1 MNKRGFI
8 LTLFAVAAALT
19 GWIVYITAQ
28 TRQPTPIENISVD
41 WWGSAHANVKAEAFA
56 HWNEDEPP
64 VVPVN
69 CAKCHSGQA
78 FLDYLGQDGST
89 AFKVDE
95 PGVIESVVSC
105 EVCHNPAAD
114 ALTVAKFP
122 SGVELAF
129 TGSDALCATCHS
141 GLTAGS
147 RVDTNAKDIPDD
159 HVMPEAGLVAPHYAF
174 AAATLMGSDAKVGYE
189 YSGQTYVGRFEHAA
203 GVQTCTD
210 CHDPHT
216 LRMQVDP
223 LTEKSQLCATCH
235 SNVTSFSD
243 YRAVTVDGIDYDGDG
258 KAEGIFHE
266 IEGAQEV
273 LVKSMQTYA
282 SKNLGKPLGFEL
294 GQFPYVFN
302 DTNGDGTL
310 SVDEKAFANAFKS
323 FTPRLQRAAFNYM
336 FSVKDPAGYVHNGKY
351 VLQLIFDAVADLRSV
366 TGESGAILI
375 RPVAD

>member
-1 MNKRGFI
+1 MLRR
-8 LTLFAVAAALT
+8 TLRIEVAVVLGALASVALVSSALAGDYHVGAQLHCSDCHIMHASKDGTIYGGGTATNPTGVLRMLKFASPNALCMSCHDGTDTTAPDVMASGTAAAPNDTLLDA
-19 GWIVYITAQ
+19 YAS
-28 TRQPTPIENISVD
+28 PYKN
-41 WWGSAHANVKAEAFA
+41 
-56 HWNEDEPP
+56 
-64 VVPVN
+64 
-69 CAKCHSGQA
+69 SGGVFQS
-78 FLDYLGQDGST
+78 DY
-89 AFKVDE
+89 A
-95 PGVIESVVSC
+95 
-105 EVCHNPAAD
+105 
-114 ALTVAKFP
+114 TVASNCGHNLGGGVVTATQGTWT
-122 SGVELAF
+122 SGA
-129 TGSDALCATCHS
+129 TG
-141 GLTAGS
+141 
-147 RVDTNAKDIPDD
+147 
-159 HVMPEAGLVAPHYAF
+159 M
-174 AAATLMGSDAKVGYE
+174 
-189 YSGQTYVGRFEHAA
+189 
-203 GVQTCTD
+203 TCTD

-223 LTEKSQLCATCH
+223 ITEKSQLCATCH

-273 LVKSMQTYA
+273 LIKSMQTYA
-282 SKNLGKPLGFEL
+282 AKNLGKPLGFEL

-310 SVDEKAFANAFKS
+310 SKDEAIFPNAFKS

-366 TGESGAILI
+366 TGESGVTLI